1 MAAIKQTLGVYTEAI
16 EEYKIILGKS
26 PNYVPALKGRF
37 DLFFQTASNICYK
50 WVVNPPKYRYFSD
63 FVIKNMFL

>member
-16 EEYKIILGKS
+16 EEYKTILEKS

-37 DLFFQTASNICYK
+37 DHFFFN
-50 WVVNPPKYRYFSD
+50 
-63 FVIKNMFL
+63 

>member
-16 EEYKIILGKS
+16 EEYKIILEKS

-37 DLFFQTASNICYK
+37 DNIFFSNGFKYLLLMCCQ
-50 WVVNPPKYRYFSD
+50 PPK
-63 FVIKNMFL
+63 M